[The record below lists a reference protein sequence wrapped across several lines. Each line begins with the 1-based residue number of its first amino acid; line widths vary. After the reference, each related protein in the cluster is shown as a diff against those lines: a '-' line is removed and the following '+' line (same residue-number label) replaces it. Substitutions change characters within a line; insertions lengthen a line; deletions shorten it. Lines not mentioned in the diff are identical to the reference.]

1 MAAFFLIAAVPF
13 LVAADSRPDTLSSIA
28 ETATARNLGYKPTE
42 CTGEGS
48 MPTVTDTPL
57 CWGGD
62 LLVQTFNIKVNS
74 YDGTSG
80 TVDMEMRGPTSG
92 QCTETPFENNNNEI
106 SLGEQH
112 ECSLGDSEYTVKYCP
127 DQDKF
132 VINIVKPWTVEV
144 TLKRQECGAADER
157 KKEILP

>member
-1 MAAFFLIAAVPF
+1 
-13 LVAADSRPDTLSSIA
+13 
-28 ETATARNLGYKPTE
+28 
-42 CTGEGS
+42 

-112 ECSLGDSEYTVKYCP
+112 ECGLGDSEYTVKYCP
-127 DQDKF
+127 DQDQF
-132 VINIVKPWTVEV
+132 VIDIVKPWTIEV
-144 TLKRQECGAADER
+144 TLKSQEHSPLLGRRPFGSDFQHQGQQLRWHQWNRRHGDAWPNKR
-157 KKEILP
+157 PMH